1 MLLRVRGDRKKK
13 TAVYWPLP
21 FPSNL
26 NVYHC
31 RIEDVSPSAFHTLLM
46 VNLMFL
52 VNISITVLKMY
63 KKYVLHFVE
72 ELLLCYLLCVFFYS
86 SKEIMQA
93 LPFLKK
99 TTKTD
104 SKSYHHYYK
113 KHVLLLVVELLVHY
127 LLLCIILYF

>member
-86 SKEIMQA
+86 SKEITYA
-93 LPFLKK
+93 S
-99 TTKTD
+99 T
-104 SKSYHHYYK
+104 SIS
-113 KHVLLLVVELLVHY
+113 
-127 LLLCIILYF
+127 